1 MMRHRIVLGA
11 LLLAAGAPACKGKN
25 ADAQPLP
32 PPTGSALPAPD
43 VPKLDTLMQG
53 DAPSA
58 ATTEAAGAYMATG
71 TLRAR
76 EEADLG
82 PKVTGVLT
90 QLTVEEGS
98 KVKKGQLLFRVD
110 AGHAA
115 LAVQQAQAAL
125 QAAEVSQA
133 AAALDFQRTK
143 ELLDRNSVAPAT
155 FDQAKSRLEAAQ
167 AAVDQAKA
175 AVSLARKT
183 AGDTAVFSPIDGVV
197 TAKLKSVGESV
208 SVTPPTVVLSVQN
221 TAELEIRVRFPEGVL
236 KTVKPGSELD
246 VSIAALGVSLKVPVA
261 RINPGVD
268 PRSRTVELVAFVD
281 NAEGKLRP
289 GMLVMVSLAKEVAAP
304 AKDEDTSP
312 ARAAIPPKDKNR
324 AAQ

>member
-1 MMRHRIVLGA
+1 GLLPQADRLPGGAFVRRHGRGRDPPDGSQSAGIFGRRRAQRRHLPLDRRGLSRRAPGRRSIRDGLRHERDRKSMMRHRIVLGA

-32 PPTGSALPAPD
+32 PPSGSALPAPD

-183 AGDTAVFSPIDGVV
+183 AGDTAVFSPID
-197 TAKLKSVGESV
+197 
-208 SVTPPTVVLSVQN
+208 
-221 TAELEIRVRFPEGVL
+221 
-236 KTVKPGSELD
+236 
-246 VSIAALGVSLKVPVA
+246 
-261 RINPGVD
+261 
-268 PRSRTVELVAFVD
+268 
-281 NAEGKLRP
+281 
-289 GMLVMVSLAKEVAAP
+289 
-304 AKDEDTSP
+304 
-312 ARAAIPPKDKNR
+312 
-324 AAQ
+324 